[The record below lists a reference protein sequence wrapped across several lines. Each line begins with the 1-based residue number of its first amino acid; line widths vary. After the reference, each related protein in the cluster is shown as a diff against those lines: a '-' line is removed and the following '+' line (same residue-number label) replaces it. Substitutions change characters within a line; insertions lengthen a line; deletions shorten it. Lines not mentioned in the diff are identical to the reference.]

1 MDDFDNDI
9 PSCLQQD
16 PVEEEWADFWESI
29 YDDLPEE
36 GGETDLI
43 TFFDCM
49 IDQYGLTDQE
59 AIEMLASH
67 IIMRSNGS
75 MKAKGHLH

>member
-9 PSCLQQD
+9 D
-16 PVEEEWADFWESI
+16 PVEEVWADFWESI

-36 GGETDLI
+36 ADETDLI

-49 IDQYGLTDQE
+49 IDQYGLSDQE
-59 AIEMLASH
+59 AIEMLATH
-67 IIMRSNGS
+67 IVMRSNGIN
-75 MKAKGHLH
+75 KVKGYLH

>member
-9 PSCLQQD
+9 D
-16 PVEEEWADFWESI
+16 PVEEIWADFWEGI

-59 AIEMLASH
+59 AIEMLATH

-75 MKAKGHLH
+75 MKAKGYLN

>member
-1 MDDFDNDI
+1 MEDNELDLI
-9 PSCLQQD
+9 
-16 PVEEEWADFWESI
+16 EEEWADFWESI

-36 GGETDLI
+36 ADEDDLI

-59 AIEMLASH
+59 AIEMLSMH
-67 IIMRSNGS
+67 IIIRSKGMN
-75 MKAKGHLH
+75 KAKGYLH

>member
-1 MDDFDNDI
+1 MDDNNEVDAI
-9 PSCLQQD
+9 A
-16 PVEEEWADFWESI
+16 EEWADFWENI

-36 GGETDLI
+36 ADEDDLI

-59 AIEMLASH
+59 AIEMLAMH
-67 IIMRSNGS
+67 IIIRSKGIN
-75 MKAKGHLH
+75 KAKGYIH

>member
-1 MDDFDNDI
+1 MMEDNE
-9 PSCLQQD
+9 LD
-16 PVEEEWADFWESI
+16 PIEEEWADFWESI

-36 GGETDLI
+36 ADEDDLI

-59 AIEMLASH
+59 AIEMLSMH
-67 IIMRSNGS
+67 IIIRSKGMN
-75 MKAKGHLH
+75 KAKGYVH

>member
-1 MDDFDNDI
+1 MDDNNEVDN
-9 PSCLQQD
+9 
-16 PVEEEWADFWESI
+16 VAEEWADFWESI

-36 GGETDLI
+36 ADEDDLI

-59 AIEMLASH
+59 AIEMLSMH
-67 IIMRSNGS
+67 IIIRSKGMN
-75 MKAKGHLH
+75 KAKGYLH

>member
-1 MDDFDNDI
+1 MSEFDN
-9 PSCLQQD
+9 D
-16 PVEEEWADFWESI
+16 PVEEIWADFWESI

-59 AIEMLASH
+59 AIEMLSMH
-67 IIMRSNGS
+67 IIIRSKGIN
-75 MKAKGHLH
+75 KAKGYLH

>member
-1 MDDFDNDI
+1 MDDNNEVDT
-9 PSCLQQD
+9 
-16 PVEEEWADFWESI
+16 VAEEWADFWESI

-36 GGETDLI
+36 ADEDDLI

-59 AIEMLASH
+59 AIEMLSMH
-67 IIMRSNGS
+67 IIIRS
-75 MKAKGHLH
+75 KGMNKTKGYVH

>member
-1 MDDFDNDI
+1 MDNNNEIDA
-9 PSCLQQD
+9 
-16 PVEEEWADFWESI
+16 VVEEWADFWESI

-36 GGETDLI
+36 ADETDLI

-59 AIEMLASH
+59 AIEMLATH
-67 IIMRSNGS
+67 IIIRSNGIN
-75 MKAKGHLH
+75 KVKGYLH

>member
-1 MDDFDNDI
+1 MDNNDT
-9 PSCLQQD
+9 D
-16 PVEEEWADFWESI
+16 PVEEVWADFWESI

-36 GGETDLI
+36 ADEDDLI

-59 AIEMLASH
+59 AIEMLSMH
-67 IIMRSNGS
+67 IIIRSKGIN
-75 MKAKGHLH
+75 KAKGYVH